1 MNNLTIILL
10 LAIGCFV
17 VGALILF
24 VNAVINPDWLD
35 WAHFAGFSMLW
46 PLSLHCSIAIPAL
59 VLTILAIVADAVSYR
74 RAKRSGEK
82 ARKQLLRLWLTPL
95 VTLAGFAFGAVAD
108 FIAHM
113 G

>member
-59 VLTILAIVADAVSYR
+59 VFTLLAIVADVVLYR
-74 RAKRSGEK
+74 QAKRSGGK
-82 ARKQLLRLWLTPL
+82 TRKQLLRLWLTPL
-95 VTLAGFAFGAVAD
+95 IVLAGFDLGVLAEIIFR
-108 FIAHM
+108 M